1 MSRIHATAV
10 IDPGAELGPDVE
22 IGPYC
27 VVGPRV
33 RLERGV
39 VLRPHVLVDG
49 NTEIGAE
56 TIIYSFASIGEIPQD
71 KKYKGESTRLVIG
84 ERNTI
89 REHVTMQPGTEVA
102 GGLTTI
108 GNDNLIMVGAHI
120 AHDCHVGNH
129 VIMTNETLLAG
140 HVRVEDHVNLA
151 GRCAVQQFVRIG
163 ESAMVMALSGLVL
176 DCAPFLRVQ
185 GYPARVIG
193 VNRIGLERRGM
204 PRETIEAI
212 EQAYRL
218 VFRSNL
224 PSVEAFAAVR
234 EQLPE
239 SREAEQLVA
248 FLEKSERGFARIR

>member
-10 IDPGAELGPDVE
+10 IDPKAEIGPDVE

-27 VVGPRV
+27 VVGSRA
-33 RLERGV
+33 RLGRAV
-39 VLRPHVLVDG
+39 VLRPHVLVEG

-56 TIIYSFASIGEIPQD
+56 TTVYSFASIGEIPQD

-102 GGLTTI
+102 GGLTTV
-108 GNDNLIMVGAHI
+108 GSDNLIMVGAHI

-140 HVRVEDHVNLA
+140 HVRVEDYANLA
-151 GRCAVQQFVRIG
+151 GRCALQQFVRVG
-163 ESAMVMALSGLVL
+163 ESSMVMALSGLVL

-193 VNRIGLERRGM
+193 VNRVGIERRGFS
-204 PRETIEAI
+204 RAKIDAI
-212 EQAYRL
+212 EQAYRII
-218 VFRSNL
+218 FRSNL

-234 EQLPE
+234 EQLPD
-239 SREAEQLVA
+239 SHEAEQMVA